1 MFFCVKTF
9 MKIKRNLIIPY
20 HGCINSNALKSK
32 IIEELCTI
40 QRLPVH
46 KCASLIC
53 VVKSVLF
60 IITAACFIITSP
72 IQLHGELHLL
82 CESH

>member
-1 MFFCVKTF
+1 MDN
-9 MKIKRNLIIPY
+9 IHY
-20 HGCINSNALKSK
+20 NALKGK

-40 QRLPVH
+40 QRLSVH
-46 KCASLIC
+46 KSYCASLMC

-72 IQLHGELHLL
+72 IQLHGKVHLL
-82 CESH
+82 CESQQSCSGQPCFLL